1 MKKNAFNSITKTF
14 VDGIDDLNI
23 IKRAFKVMYY
33 IFGIIIGLLPIFLII
48 FGINKLAPMG
58 LGSLDF
64 IGGWTKAVLCIL
76 GLVFLIL
83 IIFMFYVCFKYW
95 KKHGDDFGK
104 STSNYP
110 NIAFAADFIQT
121 YNNTTVFLSVFTV
134 AAFSILA
141 YLFCAL
147 TGAGGFYSG
156 INFLIFLFIA
166 LGLIIAVALSGLI
179 SIMLVG
185 FLTES
190 LKLVIQIGIDVRD
203 VADIMRVSEISV
215 DNQIEQQP
223 SISENI
229 ENN

>member
-1 MKKNAFNSITKTF
+1 MKKFTFNSITKAF

-23 IKRAFKVMYY
+23 IKKAFKVMYY
-33 IFGIIIGLLPIFLII
+33 IFGVIIGLLPIFLI
-48 FGINKLAPMG
+48 FLGIKKIAPMG
-58 LGSLDF
+58 IHSLKF
-64 IGGWTKAVLCIL
+64 IDGWPKAVLCIL

-121 YNNTTVFLSVFTV
+121 FNNTNVFLSVFTV
-134 AAFSILA
+134 SAFSILA
-141 YLFCAL
+141 YLFCVL
-147 TGAGGFYSG
+147 TGAGNFYSG
-156 INFLIFLFIA
+156 FNFLIYLATAIGAILAYA
-166 LGLIIAVALSGLI
+166 LVGLI

-185 FLTES
+185 WLTES
-190 LKLVIQIGIDVRD
+190 LKLVVQIGTDLRD
-203 VADIMRVSEISV
+203 VADIMRVSEVSV
-215 DNQIEQQP
+215 DNQSKPQL
-223 SISENI
+223 SVTENI